1 MHRFIRPRF
10 RCSAG
15 AAVALCCC
23 VALPVSLQAQKSA
36 PEFTRQGLLITNFT
50 LAANVGRGLSK
61 KAGDA
66 VRSRAEKLS
75 DKHEVEVI
83 DGYGIF
89 QKLTRA
95 SIPTDSSLGEIDVR
109 VLGRDMRADEYL
121 LGRVETATR
130 DRVRLSGWLVLM
142 RDPRL
147 RQPLP
152 AGVGSGLDEAA
163 DQMGRAIVAARAQM
177 VHMRRCENALRES
190 NWSAALAAARAGVAA
205 YPQST
210 IARICLIRALGA
222 TGAPAA
228 DVLAVAEQ
236 VLELDSTSYHAL
248 GSAALALDSLH
259 RNTEAAGYW
268 LRLARTDTTDM
279 ELALRVL
286 QGLGRGDNW
295 RVAEDLATRV
305 SDAHPENVELLRFKW
320 RSAFEN
326 RNWVP
331 ALAAGEAM
339 LERDANAVVDPVFFQ
354 RLATAYRSNGEPVK
368 AVSIAARG
376 VAAFPK
382 EAALYALY
390 TQFVREEAD
399 TVLPRGLARFPKS
412 AELLALKARD
422 LRSHGKVAESLEA
435 MQGAMAADSTLGGE
449 AHLMIAQAQLDLG
462 RPDSA
467 LTALRAA
474 IAQGGDSTRV
484 AQFAF
489 ARGNALYRAAN
500 GTKSSTDFALA
511 LRFLSFA
518 DSVRSSMQ
526 SRFLVGAAALGVA
539 QRALTE
545 APSDKDKAHSCELA
559 RLGSEMIPVAR
570 SGLEEGQQAMPEAA
584 KQSLDYL
591 TQIEPYAGKQ
601 LAAYC
606 TAE

>member
-1 MHRFIRPRF
+1 VHLVTRPRGLLLG
-10 RCSAG
+10 AG
-15 AAVALCCC
+15 AAAALLCC
-23 VALPVSLQAQKSA
+23 AARPLHAQKSS
-36 PEFTRQGLLITNFT
+36 PEFTRQGLLITNFS
-50 LAANVGRGLSK
+50 LAPGAGRGLSR

-66 VRSRAEKLS
+66 VRSRTEKLS
-75 DKHEVEVI
+75 DKHEVDVI

-89 QKLTRA
+89 DKLTRA
-95 SIPTDSSLGEIDVR
+95 SIPTDSALAEIDAR
-109 VLGRDMRADEYL
+109 VLGRDLRADEYL
-121 LGRVETATR
+121 LGRVESATR
-130 DRVRLSGWLVLM
+130 DKVRLSGALVLM

-152 AGVGSGLDEAA
+152 EASGPGLDEAA
-163 DQMGRAIVAARAQM
+163 DQMARAIVAARAQM
-177 VHMRRCENALRES
+177 VHMRRCENALRDGKW
-190 NWSAALAAARAGVAA
+190 NAALASARAGVAA

-210 IARICLIRALGA
+210 IARVCLIRALGA
-222 TGAPAA
+222 TGAPAGDILA
-228 DVLAVAEQ
+228 AAERVLDV
-236 VLELDSTSYHAL
+236 DSMSYHAL
-248 GSAALALDSLH
+248 GSAATALDSLH
-259 RNTEAAGYW
+259 RTADAAKLW
-268 LRLARTDTTDM
+268 LRLASTDTSDM
-279 ELALRVL
+279 ELAQRALV
-286 QGLGRGDNW
+286 GLARGDNW
-295 RVAEDLATRV
+295 KIAEGLATRV
-305 SDAHPENVELLRFKW
+305 SDAHPENLDLLRFKW

-326 RNWVP
+326 RHWTP

-339 LERDANAVVDPVFFQ
+339 LERDASAVADPLFFQ
-354 RLATAYRSNGEPVK
+354 RLATAYRSNAEPVK
-368 AVSIAARG
+368 ALSIVARG

-399 TVLPRGLARFPKS
+399 TVLPRGLARFPRS

-435 MQGAMAADSTLGGE
+435 MQGAVAADSTLGGE

-467 LTALRAA
+467 LTALRNA
-474 IAQGGDSTRV
+474 IAQGADSTRV

-500 GTKSSTDFALA
+500 GTKTSTDFALA

-518 DSVRSSMQ
+518 DSVRSSTQ

-545 APSDKDKAHSCELA
+545 APADKDKAHSCELA
-559 RLGSEMIPVAR
+559 KLGSEMIPLAR
-570 SGLEEGQQAMPEAA
+570 SGIEEGQEVMPDAA